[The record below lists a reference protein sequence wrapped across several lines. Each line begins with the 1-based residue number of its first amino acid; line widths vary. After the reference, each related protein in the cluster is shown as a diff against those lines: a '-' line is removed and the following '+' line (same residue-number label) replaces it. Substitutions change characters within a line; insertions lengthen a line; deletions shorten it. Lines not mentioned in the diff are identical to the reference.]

1 MSATLYRQTN
11 VGQALVDALDQ
22 MVEEGKIPGPLAH
35 KVVEQVGSGTRLGLG
50 VG

>member
-35 KVVEQVGSGTRLGLG
+35 KVVEQVRPQHGGLD
-50 VG
+50 V